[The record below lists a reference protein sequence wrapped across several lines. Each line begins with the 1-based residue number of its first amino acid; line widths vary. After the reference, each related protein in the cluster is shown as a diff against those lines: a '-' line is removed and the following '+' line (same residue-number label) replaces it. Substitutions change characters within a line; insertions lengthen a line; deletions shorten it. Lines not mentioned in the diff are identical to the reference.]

1 MSIPFLVR
9 QTTILSATTGMRK
22 GSDNMDNNNK
32 VFSCV
37 NSSTAKLGQGHED
50 IF

>member
-22 GSDNMDNNNK
+22 GSDNMDNNNI
-32 VFSCV
+32 FSCV
-37 NSSTAKLGQGHED
+37 ISSTAKLGQGHED